1 MKRNRTQK
9 RVTEFAT
16 RLTNNG
22 GSVQVSVYRVATC
35 KRIRTML
42 FPGSKGNF
50 VACCF
55 SGDNRSLVTV
65 AAEPDGSI
73 VVWNWDK
80 EKVVD

>member
-1 MKRNRTQK
+1 MKRITEK
-9 RVTEFAT
+9 RITEFAT
-16 RLTNNG
+16 YTPNG
-22 GSVQVSVYRVATC
+22 SAQVSVYRVATC

-55 SGDNRSLVTV
+55 SGDNRWLITV